1 MGCGNATNL
10 DTSKQPNLVM
20 ARHGVWLGTAFGS
33 ETERD
38 KGSIVGGAALRSAS
52 RGCRV
57 QWDRGQRV
65 PQRELEVAK
74 RELRPL
80 LNALR
85 FIESSNRV
93 NCPDGDAGS
102 SIGPLQISEEYHR
115 DAWGHRAGRWTACRE
130 LAHAED
136 TVVRYWLRYCPGA
149 IRAHDWE
156 LLAKFHNGARRAP
169 STQPPSSYRALV
181 VQYPKPPRSCV
192 LLFSDLVFPRLIVP
206 VVRNRSSLT
215 PSACAGGPRG
225 TKHSKTRAYWRKVV
239 RHLAAQQPLG
249 LSGDV
254 PHIPPQLPGTFRAE
268 GLAAECSASSA
279 GSGAGTGLTASAV
292 AHYKQQ
298 QSLHLETG
306 CSSNEISE
314 QMSGS
319 NVVDESEPRAPVA
332 AGGRLKHRRGHRRP
346 QQALRAVPWRSPAS
360 AVPAPPS
367 PSLESAAHGAALA
380 ALSALP
386 FLDTMALDGDADVA
400 HSADVLCGPTQCT
413 SPLASPARATRSAT
427 APPAATPSGVAGC
440 SQTPTTQPQCAG
452 AKVGACGDTGGA
464 AGEGCVA
471 EARAGAG
478 WLLWD
483 SELAWSVEQHEDFF
497 TPAASL
503 DVQESVREYRGA
515 TVAADVADKLASLD
529 IGKLVHGMKRGAG
542 REAVAASS
550 DDLGERAAGERSA
563 KLARA
568 ARDGTEGSGDSAHA
582 LAHARS
588 AVGASSS
595 ALADSTAA
603 IAVCHSSSSECG
615 VRGRASREVNRDAP
629 REAPSQASR
638 RVEEW
643 LTLVDGGRARTSKE
657 LMEGKNGAIMR
668 PTGGPVKGS
677 REGEPKPSPT
687 ALPHAQS
694 LHSTPVPWAGAV
706 RAAQAAQGALGA
718 QGTRAA
724 RPAWAARH
732 GAWQVAAG
740 PSAADKVEAWVH
752 AHGARAGTGG
762 AAAVSPALTC

>member
-1 MGCGNATNL
+1 
-10 DTSKQPNLVM
+10 M

-65 PQRELEVAK
+65 PHRELEVAK

-156 LLAKFHNGARRAP
+156 LLAKFHNG
-169 STQPPSSYRALV
+169 
-181 VQYPKPPRSCV
+181 
-192 LLFSDLVFPRLIVP
+192 
-206 VVRNRSSLT
+206 
-215 PSACAGGPRG
+215 GPRG

-279 GSGAGTGLTASAV
+279 ASGGGAGLTVSAV
-292 AHYKQQ
+292 AHRKQQ
-298 QSLHLETG
+298 QSLQQVTETK
-306 CSSNEISE
+306 CSVNE
-314 QMSGS
+314 GS
-319 NVVDESEPRAPVA
+319 QQIVVDESDQRADVA
-332 AGGRLKHRRGHRRP
+332 TGGRVRPRRGHRRP

-360 AVPAPPS
+360 AAPAPPS

-386 FLDTMALDGDADVA
+386 FLNTMALDGDADVA
-400 HSADVLCGPTQCT
+400 HPADELCGLTECA
-413 SPLASPARATRSAT
+413 SPVASPARATRSAT
-427 APPAATPSGVAGC
+427 APPAATPTAVAGC
-440 SQTPTTQPQCAG
+440 TQTPTPQPQCPC
-452 AKVGACGDTGGA
+452 AKEGACGDTEGA
-464 AGEGCVA
+464 AEEGCVA

-483 SELAWSVEQHEDFF
+483 SDLAWTVEHHEDFF

-503 DVQESVREYRGA
+503 DVQDSVREHRGA
-515 TVAADVADKLASLD
+515 AVAADVADKLASLD
-529 IGKLVHGMKRGAG
+529 IGKLVHGMKRGSG

-550 DDLGERAAGERSA
+550 DDVGEQAAAERST
-563 KLARA
+563 KLAR
-568 ARDGTEGSGDSAHA
+568 GTREGSGDSAHA
-582 LAHARS
+582 RS
-588 AVGASSS
+588 AGGASSS
-595 ALADSTAA
+595 PLVNSTAA
-603 IAVCHSSSSECG
+603 RHASSSECG
-615 VRGRASREVNRDAP
+615 ERGRASREAGRDAP
-629 REAPSQASR
+629 REARQ
-638 RVEEW
+638 RVEAW
-643 LTLVDGGRARTSKE
+643 LTLVDGGRSRMRKDSA
-657 LMEGKNGAIMR
+657 EGKNGAIR
-668 PTGGPVKGS
+668 PTGGTLTGS
-677 REGEPKPSPT
+677 REGEALPSPA

-706 RAAQAAQGALGA
+706 RAVQAAQGALGA
-718 QGTRAA
+718 QGARAA

-732 GAWQVAAG
+732 GAWHAAAG

-752 AHGARAGTGG
+752 AHGSRGTSGG
-762 AAAVSPALTC
+762 AAAASPTLIC

>member
-1 MGCGNATNL
+1 
-10 DTSKQPNLVM
+10 M

-52 RGCRV
+52 RGCR
-57 QWDRGQRV
+57 GQRV
-65 PQRELEVAK
+65 PHRELEVAK

-156 LLAKFHNGARRAP
+156 LLAKFHNG
-169 STQPPSSYRALV
+169 
-181 VQYPKPPRSCV
+181 
-192 LLFSDLVFPRLIVP
+192 
-206 VVRNRSSLT
+206 
-215 PSACAGGPRG
+215 GPRG

-239 RHLAAQQPLG
+239 RDLAAQQPLG

-279 GSGAGTGLTASAV
+279 ASGGGAGLTVSAV
-292 AHYKQQ
+292 AHRKQQ
-298 QSLHLETG
+298 QSLQQVTETK
-306 CSSNEISE
+306 CSVNE
-314 QMSGS
+314 GS
-319 NVVDESEPRAPVA
+319 QQIVVDESDQRADVA
-332 AGGRLKHRRGHRRP
+332 TGGRVKPRRGHRRP

-360 AVPAPPS
+360 AAPAPPS

-386 FLDTMALDGDADVA
+386 FVNTMALDRDADVA
-400 HSADVLCGPTQCT
+400 HPADELCGLTECA
-413 SPLASPARATRSAT
+413 SPVASPARATRSAT
-427 APPAATPSGVAGC
+427 APRAATPAAEAGC
-440 SQTPTTQPQCAG
+440 TQTLKPQSQRAG
-452 AKVGACGDTGGA
+452 AQAGACGDTESA
-464 AGEGCVA
+464 AEEGCVA

-483 SELAWSVEQHEDFF
+483 SDLSWTVEHHEDFF

-503 DVQESVREYRGA
+503 DVQDSVREHRGA
-515 TVAADVADKLASLD
+515 AVAADVADKLASLN
-529 IGKLVHGMKRGAG
+529 IGKLVHGMKRG
-542 REAVAASS
+542 EAVAAGSA
-550 DDLGERAAGERSA
+550 DVGERAAVERST

-568 ARDGTEGSGDSAHA
+568 AREGTEGSGDSAHA

-588 AVGASSS
+588 AGGASSS
-595 ALADSTAA
+595 ALANSTAA
-603 IAVCHSSSSECG
+603 IAARHGSWIERG
-615 VRGRASREVNRDAP
+615 ERGRGIREAGKDAP
-629 REAPSQASR
+629 REATSQASR

-643 LTLVDGGRARTSKE
+643 LRVVDGGRARINKE
-657 LMEGKNGAIMR
+657 SAEGKNGAMMR
-668 PTGGPVKGS
+668 ATAGTLKGS
-677 REGEPKPSPT
+677 REGELLPSPA

-706 RAAQAAQGALGA
+706 RAAQAAQGGLGA
-718 QGTRAA
+718 QGARAA

-732 GAWQVAAG
+732 GAWHAAAV
-740 PSAADKVEAWVH
+740 PSAADKVEAWVQ
-752 AHGARAGTGG
+752 AHGTRGGTGG
-762 AAAVSPALTC
+762 AAAVSPAHTC

>member
-1 MGCGNATNL
+1 
-10 DTSKQPNLVM
+10 M

-65 PQRELEVAK
+65 PHRELEVAK

-156 LLAKFHNGARRAP
+156 LLAKFHNG
-169 STQPPSSYRALV
+169 
-181 VQYPKPPRSCV
+181 
-192 LLFSDLVFPRLIVP
+192 
-206 VVRNRSSLT
+206 
-215 PSACAGGPRG
+215 GPRG

-268 GLAAECSASSA
+268 GLAAECSASTAAS
-279 GSGAGTGLTASAV
+279 GGGAGLTVSAV
-292 AHYKQQ
+292 AHRKQQ
-298 QSLHLETG
+298 QSLQQVTETK
-306 CSSNEISE
+306 SSVNE
-314 QMSGS
+314 GS
-319 NVVDESEPRAPVA
+319 QQIMVDESDQRADVA
-332 AGGRLKHRRGHRRP
+332 TGGRVRPRRGHRRP

-360 AVPAPPS
+360 AAPAPPS

-386 FLDTMALDGDADVA
+386 FLNTMAVDDDADVA
-400 HSADVLCGPTQCT
+400 HPADELCGLTECA
-413 SPLASPARATRSAT
+413 SPVASPARATRSAT
-427 APPAATPSGVAGC
+427 APRAATPTAVAGC
-440 SQTPTTQPQCAG
+440 TRNTTPKPQCPD
-452 AKVGACGDTGGA
+452 AKTGSCGDAEGA
-464 AGEGCVA
+464 AEEGCVA
-471 EARAGAG
+471 EARTGAG

-483 SELAWSVEQHEDFF
+483 SDLAWTVEHHEDFF

-503 DVQESVREYRGA
+503 DVQESVREHRGA
-515 TVAADVADKLASLD
+515 TVAADVADMLASLD

-542 REAVAASS
+542 REVAAAAGS
-550 DDLGERAAGERSA
+550 DKLAQRAAVERSA
-563 KLARA
+563 KLARGA
-568 ARDGTEGSGDSAHA
+568 WEGTEGSGDSAHA
-582 LAHARS
+582 LVHSRAAG
-588 AVGASSS
+588 GASSS
-595 ALADSTAA
+595 ALANSMSA
-603 IAVCHSSSSECG
+603 IAARHGSSSECG
-615 VRGRASREVNRDAP
+615 ERGKASREAGRDAP
-629 REAPSQASR
+629 RDASQ

-643 LTLVDGGRARTSKE
+643 LRLVDGGRSRMRKDSA
-657 LMEGKNGAIMR
+657 EGKSGTIVRA
-668 PTGGPVKGS
+668 TGGTLKGS
-677 REGEPKPSPT
+677 REREPLPSQT
-687 ALPHAQS
+687 ALLHAQS
-694 LHSTPVPWAGAV
+694 LHSTPMPWAGAV
-706 RAAQAAQGALGA
+706 RAAQAAQGGLGA
-718 QGTRAA
+718 QGARAA
-724 RPAWAARH
+724 RPAWAVRH
-732 GAWQVAAG
+732 GAWHVAAG

-752 AHGARAGTGG
+752 AHGTRGTSGG
-762 AAAVSPALTC
+762 AAAASPALTC

>member
-1 MGCGNATNL
+1 MGCGNATSL
-10 DTSKQPNLVM
+10 DTSKPPNLVM

-65 PQRELEVAK
+65 PHRELEVAK

-156 LLAKFHNGARRAP
+156 LLAKFHNG
-169 STQPPSSYRALV
+169 
-181 VQYPKPPRSCV
+181 
-192 LLFSDLVFPRLIVP
+192 
-206 VVRNRSSLT
+206 
-215 PSACAGGPRG
+215 GPRG

-254 PHIPPQLPGTFRAE
+254 PHIPPPASWDLPRG
-268 GLAAECSASSA
+268 GPCS
-279 GSGAGTGLTASAV
+279 GVLCVLRRFWRWRRT
-292 AHYKQQ
+292 
-298 QSLHLETG
+298 
-306 CSSNEISE
+306 
-314 QMSGS
+314 
-319 NVVDESEPRAPVA
+319 NV
-332 AGGRLKHRRGHRRP
+332 RRP
-346 QQALRAVPWRSPAS
+346 RRRPRCPL
-360 AVPAPPS
+360 
-367 PSLESAAHGAALA
+367 
-380 ALSALP
+380 ALP
-386 FLDTMALDGDADVA
+386 FLNTMALDGDADVA
-400 HSADVLCGPTQCT
+400 HPADELCGLTECA
-413 SPLASPARATRSAT
+413 SPVASPARATRSAT
-427 APPAATPSGVAGC
+427 APPAATPTAVAGC
-440 SQTPTTQPQCAG
+440 TQTPTPQPQCPC
-452 AKVGACGDTGGA
+452 AKEGACGDTEGA
-464 AGEGCVA
+464 AEEGCVA

-483 SELAWSVEQHEDFF
+483 SDLAWTVEHHEDFF

-503 DVQESVREYRGA
+503 DVQDSVREHRGA
-515 TVAADVADKLASLD
+515 AVAADVADKLASLD
-529 IGKLVHGMKRGAG
+529 IGKLVHGMKRA
-542 REAVAASS
+542 
-550 DDLGERAAGERSA
+550 
-563 KLARA
+563 
-568 ARDGTEGSGDSAHA
+568 
-582 LAHARS
+582 
-588 AVGASSS
+588 
-595 ALADSTAA
+595 
-603 IAVCHSSSSECG
+603 
-615 VRGRASREVNRDAP
+615 
-629 REAPSQASR
+629 
-638 RVEEW
+638 
-643 LTLVDGGRARTSKE
+643 
-657 LMEGKNGAIMR
+657 EGKNGAIR
-668 PTGGPVKGS
+668 PTGGTLTGS
-677 REGEPKPSPT
+677 REGEALPSPA

-706 RAAQAAQGALGA
+706 RAVQAAQGALGA
-718 QGTRAA
+718 QGARAA

-732 GAWQVAAG
+732 GAWHAAAG

-752 AHGARAGTGG
+752 AHGSRGTSGG
-762 AAAVSPALTC
+762 AAAASPTLIC